1 MKILP
6 NKLKLNKKQIAVA
19 LSLIAILLLK
29 LASIHPSF
37 SDENLYYA
45 MGKIVSEGQRPYL
58 DFNFVHPPLQL
69 YFIATVFKIFGS
81 TLTAA
86 KLLPLLA
93 STITVVLIYLI
104 SRKIFDEKS
113 AFFSSMLFIL
123 TPAFLAFSD
132 QGYGIW
138 ESLLFLYLSLYLVLK
153 QKYELSAISFSIAIF
168 TRYLSILFFPLM
180 LLVLY
185 QQKIKWKRFA
195 LLSAAISAI
204 FFVAFYLIY
213 GFNFIDQTVYFQI
226 FAKTNLSILPK
237 LPLQYL
243 GFGFF
248 SVFLALISLA
258 IGVSKKDKLT
268 ILFSAYPLFID
279 ALIFSGFTVIIYHY
293 FLISLSFIMLAVG
306 GAFTLAGDKLV
317 KAGIIGIVLV
327 SIYHNYSTIDYYQ
340 NPVYANRFY
349 EIANYVAAN
358 ATTSDK
364 IFGESSITS
373 FITVTKNISISSSY
387 LDSFLSYLIYKD
399 ERSVVANLEREEPK
413 FIIDMN
419 GYYESNAIFS
429 RYLSEKYQ
437 RTMEFPGTPTY
448 ILYERKG

>member
-1 MKILP
+1 
-6 NKLKLNKKQIAVA
+6 
-19 LSLIAILLLK
+19 
-29 LASIHPSF
+29 
-37 SDENLYYA
+37 
-45 MGKIVSEGQRPYL
+45 
-58 DFNFVHPPLQL
+58 
-69 YFIATVFKIFGS
+69 
-81 TLTAA
+81 
-86 KLLPLLA
+86 
-93 STITVVLIYLI
+93 
-104 SRKIFDEKS
+104 
-113 AFFSSMLFIL
+113 
-123 TPAFLAFSD
+123 
-132 QGYGIW
+132 
-138 ESLLFLYLSLYLVLK
+138 
-153 QKYELSAISFSIAIF
+153 
-168 TRYLSILFFPLM
+168 M

-185 QQKIKWKRFA
+185 QQKIKWKKFA
-195 LLSAAISAI
+195 IISATISAI
-204 FFVAFYLIY
+204 FFAIFYLIY
-213 GFNFIDQTVYFQI
+213 GFNLIDQTVYFQI
-226 FAKTNLSILPK
+226 FAKTTLSILPK

>member
-1 MKILP
+1 MKRLP
-6 NKLKLNKKQIAVA
+6 RVSIVVA
-19 LSLIAILLLK
+19 LLAAIFLIK
-29 LASIHPSF
+29 LYLVHPSF
-37 SDENLYYA
+37 SDENIYYA
-45 MGKIVSEGQRPYL
+45 MGKIVSEGQQPYL
-58 DFNFVHPPLQL
+58 DFNFVHPPIHL
-69 YFIATVFKIFGS
+69 YLLATAFKIFGTS
-81 TLTAA
+81 LTAA

-93 STITVVLIYLI
+93 SAFVIVLIYLI
-104 SRKIFDEKS
+104 SRKIFDGQS
-113 AFFSSMLFIL
+113 AFVSAILFIL

-138 ESLLFLYLSLYLVLK
+138 ESLFFIWLSLYLALK
-153 QKYELSAISFSIAIF
+153 QKYELSALSFSVAIF
-168 TRYLSILFFPLM
+168 IRYLSVLFFPLL

-185 QQKIKWKRFA
+185 QQKLKWKKFA
-195 LLSAAISAI
+195 IISATISAI
-204 FFVAFYLIY
+204 FFAIFYSLY

-306 GAFTLAGDKLV
+306 RAFTLAGDKLV
-317 KAGIIGIVLV
+317 KIGIIGIVII